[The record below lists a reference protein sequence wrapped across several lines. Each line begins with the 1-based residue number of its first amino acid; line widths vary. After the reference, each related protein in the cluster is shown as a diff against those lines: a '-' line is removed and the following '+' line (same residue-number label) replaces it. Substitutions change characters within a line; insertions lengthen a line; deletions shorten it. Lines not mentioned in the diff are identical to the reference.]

1 MKMGLVLGLV
11 SGTETSGQPELT
23 GPYVSFRCPPFSGPD
38 LGLKFGV
45 A

>member
-1 MKMGLVLGLV
+1 MGLVLGLD

-38 LGLKFGV
+38 LGLKIGV